1 MTKLSSIF
9 IPVILLSGC
18 ATDPYS
24 IIEGGRSSMTDRNS
38 YDVII
43 SGVDGKKY
51 FKNEKTKYVDP
62 GPHRV
67 ELTSTKLDRGGD
79 VTYKS
84 WYFKAEPCK
93 RYVVAAKHSKN
104 QQFSNKHWEVD
115 LVRVEPI
122 PSCERILDNK
132 K

>member
-1 MTKLSSIF
+1 M
-9 IPVILLSGC
+9 LLSGC

-51 FKNEKTKYVDP
+51 FKNEKMKYVDP

-79 VTYKS
+79 VTYKT

-93 RYVVAAKHSKN
+93 RYVVAARHSKN
-104 QQFSNKHWEVD
+104 QQFSNEYWE
-115 LVRVEPI
+115 
-122 PSCERILDNK
+122 S
-132 K
+132 